1 MVVLSRI
8 IVDGVGGGDGA
19 APRGSMVDGV
29 VMERLHEGRHL
40 RTMGG
45 SGGGRRVRPRQ
56 TGRKKIWCDVRG
68 RLLGWSLLPYFTLFY
83 LILPYFTL
91 F

>member
-1 MVVLSRI
+1 MMVLSRI
-8 IVDGVGGGDGA
+8 IVDGVGSGDGA

-29 VMERLHEGRHL
+29 VMERLREGRRL

-56 TGRKKIWCDVRG
+56 TGQKYNSGIRAVRQSS
-68 RLLGWSLLPYFTLFY
+68 LGFYPYLTSLY
-83 LILPYFTL
+83 
-91 F
+91 